1 MDKIESGLN
10 FLRDKDI
17 VYTCKH
23 LETLS
28 TNMQDDLG
36 FTIAVMSSPLHQIP
50 DDRKQDFWVEY
61 KQLIKSFLSN
71 DTSS

>member
-1 MDKIESGLN
+1 
-10 FLRDKDI
+10 
-17 VYTCKH
+17 
-23 LETLS
+23 
-28 TNMQDDLG
+28 MQDDLG